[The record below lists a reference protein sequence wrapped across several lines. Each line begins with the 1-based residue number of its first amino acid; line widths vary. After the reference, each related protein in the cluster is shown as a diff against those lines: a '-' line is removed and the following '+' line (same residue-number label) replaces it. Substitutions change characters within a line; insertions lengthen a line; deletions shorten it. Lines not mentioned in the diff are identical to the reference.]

1 MGSKKRK
8 RLEAAVEAIQQRW
21 GQRALRRGAR
31 PGRGARPAPV
41 AAIPTGFAALDAA
54 LDGCGG
60 IPLGR
65 LSEILGA
72 PTSGMTTLA
81 LKIIV
86 QAQRQSHLA
95 AYVDL
100 NGTFDPDYA
109 ARCEVDLKR
118 LILVRP
124 GSGLEA
130 LQLSHSLLSSG
141 SVGLLVFDTITALR
155 QYPAEAAALT
165 ASLNQLPAGLTRSS
179 SAFIGLTPLQ
189 FGNALT
195 TANYPAGLALPHLA
209 SLRLE
214 LTKESWLYRGRDVR
228 GYRARVVVLKN
239 KLGRAGQQANL
250 SIIFNGT
257 VRGDGT

>member
-8 RLEAAVEAIQQRW
+8 RLEAAVGAIQQRW
-21 GQRALRRGAR
+21 GQRVLRRGL
-31 PGRGARPAPV
+31 RPAQV
-41 AAIPTGFAALDAA
+41 ARIPTGFAALDAV

-86 QAQRQSHLA
+86 EAQRQDHLT

-100 NGTFDPDYA
+100 NRTFDPDYA

-124 GSGLEA
+124 GDGLEA
-130 LQLSHSLLSSG
+130 LQLSHSLLAGG
-141 SVGLLVFDTITALR
+141 SVGLLVFDNITALN
-155 QYPAEAAALT
+155 QYPDQAAAL
-165 ASLNQLPAGLTRSS
+165 AANLSQLPATLTRAT

-189 FGNALT
+189 FGKALS
-195 TANYPAGLALPHLA
+195 TANYLPGFALPHLA

-214 LTKESWLYRGRDVR
+214 LKKECWLYRGRDVR
-228 GYRARVVVLKN
+228 GYQAKVVVLKN

-250 SIIFNGT
+250 VITFNGT
-257 VRGDGT
+257 VRGDST